1 MLFLSCS
8 YDSSWFFRFFAA
20 IEISVKVFGDC
31 PVFHISR
38 CTFINM
44 VSDVDFERISLLDF

>member
-1 MLFLSCS
+1 MTVAG
-8 YDSSWFFRFFAA
+8 FFRFFAA
-20 IEISVKVFGDC
+20 IEISVKVFGNC